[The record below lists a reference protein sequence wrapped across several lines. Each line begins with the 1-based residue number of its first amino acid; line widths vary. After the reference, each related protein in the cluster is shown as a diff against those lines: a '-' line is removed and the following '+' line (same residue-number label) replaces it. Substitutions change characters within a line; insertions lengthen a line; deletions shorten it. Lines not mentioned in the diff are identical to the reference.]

1 MQPSQEVTQVLG
13 TMILYGFTFVF
24 SAGMYASLY
33 AAGRLTG
40 RPYLLWLGYIFA
52 ALEVVGVAGMIFRGH
67 LDLFWSLLMAFAGTV
82 YLFLPQMTWWA
93 VREFHRRHIAFE
105 RG

>member
-1 MQPSQEVTQVLG
+1 MLSNHEVAEVLR

-33 AAGRLTG
+33 AAGVITEK
-40 RPYLLWLGYIFA
+40 PYLIRLSYPFA
-52 ALEVVGVAGMIFRGH
+52 VLLVWGVAGLIRSGH
-67 LDLFWSLLMAFAGTV
+67 LDLFWSLLMIFAGTV
-82 YLFLPQMTWWA
+82 YLFLPQMTLWA
-93 VREFHRRHIAFE
+93 VREFHRRHIVTE

>member
-1 MQPSQEVTQVLG
+1 MQSNHEVAQALSV
-13 TMILYGFTFVF
+13 MITYGFTFVF

-33 AAGRLTG
+33 AAGRIA
-40 RPYLLWLGYIFA
+40 RKPYLVRLSYFFA
-52 ALEVVGVAGMIFRGH
+52 ALLVWGVVGMLTSGQ
-67 LDLFWSLLMAFAGTV
+67 LDTFWSLLMLFAGAV

-93 VREFHRRHIAFE
+93 VEAFHRHHISVE